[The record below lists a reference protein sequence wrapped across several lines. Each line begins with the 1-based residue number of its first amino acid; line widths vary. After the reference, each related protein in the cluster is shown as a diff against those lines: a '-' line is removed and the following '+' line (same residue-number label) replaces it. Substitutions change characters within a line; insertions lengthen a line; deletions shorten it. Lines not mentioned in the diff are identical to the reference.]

1 MEAKESKCF
10 AGIDIGSNAIRLLLK
25 RGYPNR
31 PELPLEKVQLIRV
44 PIRLGEDVFTDGK
57 ISKTKRTHLLSLM
70 KAYREIMSIY
80 DVSAYRACATS
91 AMREA
96 SNGKRVSREI
106 EKLSGIKIE
115 IISGEEEA
123 RLVSDIRLRLATPK
137 SKYALF
143 VDVGGGS
150 TELNLFSGGQPLSSA
165 SFPIGT
171 VRMLEGKVTNEAY
184 EAFVDALS
192 KIASNYEDFTVIGT
206 GGNINKLARLG
217 KNAASTE
224 TERYIATEEL
234 RGLFDELAPLTMKE
248 RMDRFNLKRD
258 RADVIVPAARI
269 FLAVADAL
277 KVKGI
282 SVPTCGL
289 ADGIIDDIYEEFI
302 ARN

>member
-1 MEAKESKCF
+1 M
-10 AGIDIGSNAIRLLLK
+10 
-25 RGYPNR
+25 
-31 PELPLEKVQLIRV
+31 
-44 PIRLGEDVFTDGK
+44 
-57 ISKTKRTHLLSLM
+57 
-70 KAYREIMSIY
+70 
-80 DVSAYRACATS
+80 
-91 AMREA
+91 
-96 SNGKRVSREI
+96 
-106 EKLSGIKIE
+106 
-115 IISGEEEA
+115 
-123 RLVSDIRLRLATPK
+123 
-137 SKYALF
+137 
-143 VDVGGGS
+143 
-150 TELNLFSGGQPLSSA
+150 SSA